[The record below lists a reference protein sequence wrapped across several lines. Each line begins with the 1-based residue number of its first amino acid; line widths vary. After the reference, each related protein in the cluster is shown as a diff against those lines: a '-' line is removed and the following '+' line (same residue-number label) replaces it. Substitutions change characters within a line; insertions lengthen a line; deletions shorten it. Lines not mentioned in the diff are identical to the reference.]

1 MPAAEEWAV
10 PVQRPLNGLFV
21 AGSGTD
27 VGKTVVTAALLRA
40 LLLAGVQVQAVKP
53 VQTGVAPQEAHTAPL
68 ADARVYASAVAGLP
82 QGADMLP
89 AQALHCFAL
98 PASPHLA
105 AAREGARLSA
115 AELHKDIVRHW
126 QCGSAE
132 MLLLE
137 GAGGLRVPL
146 NEREDMLDLMAAVGA
161 PVLLVGGNYLG
172 GLNHILLSLD
182 SLRHSGL
189 QLAGVVLVPAADPA
203 AGCPGVDV
211 QAMLADN
218 AAMLRQRMQ
227 QGMQH
232 KGMHAPLVE
241 LPRLAR
247 LDASGWQTLAEHL
260 EPLASHLLS
269 ASYGAGHSAGHG
281 PEYTAERTA
290 KLGAE
295 REQALVN
302 RDHQAVWHPYASA
315 AQPPMLSAVSRTHA
329 NRIVLTE
336 GRELVDGMSSWWAAV
351 HGYNHPRLME
361 ALHSQAGRMPH
372 VMFGGLTHEPAV
384 ALAERLLRLMP
395 AGLERVFFADSG
407 SVAVEVALKMAL
419 QYQQGRG
426 ASGRSKF
433 LTPRGGYH
441 GDTFGA
447 MSVCDPV
454 TGMHSLFSAMLPQQ
468 IFMERPGCRFDQP
481 FDPASL
487 NDARRIFAERG
498 AEIAAVILEPVVQGA
513 GGMWFYH
520 PEYLRGL
527 AELCREAGAL
537 LIFDEIATG
546 FGRTGKMFAAEW
558 AGITPDILCCGK
570 ALTGGVLT
578 LAATACTGE
587 VAQQIC
593 AGGNVFMHGPT
604 FMANALA
611 CAVAYA
617 SLDLLEE
624 ENWQQRVAQLESGLR
639 NGLAACTGLQGVA
652 DVRVLGGIGVVE
664 THEPVNTQA
673 LQRYFVQHG
682 VWIRPFNRLVYLM
695 PPYITPA
702 EDVAQLCTVVA
713 GALRAGAHLMPQ

>member
-1 MPAAEEWAV
+1 MQAAEEMV
-10 PVQRPLNGLFV
+10 RGPLKGVFV

-40 LLLAGVQVQAVKP
+40 LLRAGVRVQAVKP
-53 VQTGVAPQEAHTAPL
+53 VQTGIAPDQAHIAPL
-68 ADARVYASAVAGLP
+68 ADARVYAAAVADMAE
-82 QGADMLP
+82 GASMLP
-89 AQALHCFAL
+89 AAALHCFSL

-105 AAREGARLSA
+105 AAREGARLTCAGLRNDIVCHWHASA
-115 AELHKDIVRHW
+115 AH
-126 QCGSAE
+126 

-146 NEREDMLDLMAAVGA
+146 NEREDLLDLMASVGL

-182 SLRHSGL
+182 ALRHNGL
-189 QLAGVVLVPAADPA
+189 QLAGVVLVPSVDPS

-211 QAMLADN
+211 AAMLADN
-218 AAMLRQRMQ
+218 AAILRARMAQ
-227 QGMQH
+227 QGLS
-232 KGMHAPLVE
+232 APLVE
-241 LPRLAR
+241 LPRLPQ
-247 LDASGWQTLAEHL
+247 LDAEGWQSLAQGL
-260 EPLASHLLS
+260 EPLAQHLQTTL
-269 ASYGAGHSAGHG
+269 GHSANC
-281 PEYTAERTA
+281 
-290 KLGAE
+290 GADVT
-295 REQALVN
+295 R

-315 AQPPMLSAVSRTHA
+315 TQPPLLSTVARTRA
-329 NRIVLTE
+329 NRIVLAD
-336 GRELVDGMSSWWAAV
+336 GSELVDGMSSWWAAV

-361 ALHSQAGRMPH
+361 ALHAQAGLMPH

-384 ALAERLLRLMP
+384 ALAEKLLRLMP

-426 ASGRSKF
+426 QTGRTRF
-433 LTPRGGYH
+433 LAPRGGYH

-468 IFMERPGCRFDQP
+468 IFMERPSCRFDQP

-487 NDARRIFAERG
+487 DQARRILGERG
-498 AEIAAVILEPVVQGA
+498 QEIAAVILEPVVQGA

-520 PEYLRGL
+520 PKYLRGI
-527 AELCREAGAL
+527 AQLCHEAGAL
-537 LIFDEIATG
+537 LILDEIATG
-546 FGRTGKMFAAEW
+546 FGRTGRMFASEW
-558 AGITPDILCCGK
+558 ADVSPDILCCGK

-578 LAATACTGE
+578 LAATACTAD
-587 VAQQIC
+587 VAQGIC

-604 FMANALA
+604 FMGNALA
-611 CAVAYA
+611 CAVACA
-617 SLDLLEE
+617 SLDLLAAED
-624 ENWQQRVAQLESGLR
+624 WRQKVANLESGLR
-639 NGLAACTGLQGVA
+639 QGLAPCAGLEGVA

-664 THEPVNTQA
+664 TSEPANTAA
-673 LQRYFVQHG
+673 LQKYFVQQG
-682 VWIRPFNRLVYLM
+682 IWVRPFNRLVYLM

-702 EDVAQLCTVVA
+702 EDLERLCAGVA
-713 GALRAGAHLMPQ
+713 GALGSGAHLQA